1 MSFGIGVV
9 IHKKDLKKK
18 KIRYD
23 FCDWT
28 IGITVQIHPESC
40 RESFKDWSKQFDTE
54 TKTTSMDLL
63 LRAPCDVVL
72 IIDSDGTYDFL
83 RDHKPTEGIMDYK
96 GFLEGKIKL

>member
-28 IGITVQIHPESC
+28 IGIAIKTHPESC
-40 RESFKDWSKQFDTE
+40 RESFKNWSREFDTE

-63 LRAPCDVVL
+63 LKAPCDIVL
-72 IIDSDGTYDFL
+72 IIDSDGSSDFL
-83 RDHKPTEGIMDYK
+83 KNRKPTPGIADYK
-96 GFLEGKIKL
+96 GFLEGK